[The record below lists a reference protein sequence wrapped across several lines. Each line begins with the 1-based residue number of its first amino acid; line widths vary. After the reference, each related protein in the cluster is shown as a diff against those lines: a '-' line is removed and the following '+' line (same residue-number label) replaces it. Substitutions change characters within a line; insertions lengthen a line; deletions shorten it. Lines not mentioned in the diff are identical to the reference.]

1 MGENTMKPELIQ
13 LTEDIIKDI
22 QGYIDELKDFIK
34 DNGGSDNI
42 KTMSELTK
50 AVKNLRVVLK
60 TKHHLGL
67 TFDSNGYI
75 IAAEPFE
82 DFVSFD
88 NPLQVPYDVSQG
100 FYLLIDGTVAVD
112 EERKRQIEEV

>member
-1 MGENTMKPELIQ
+1 MKPELI
-13 LTEDIIKDI
+13 LLAEDIIKDI
-22 QGYIDELKDFIK
+22 QGYIEELKDFIK
-34 DNGGSDNI
+34 DNGGSEDI
-42 KTMSELTK
+42 KTMHELTK

-67 TFDSNGYI
+67 IFDDNGYI
-75 IAAEPFE
+75 VEAHPFD
-82 DFVSFD
+82 DFISFD
-88 NPLQVPYDVSQG
+88 SPLQVPNDVSQG